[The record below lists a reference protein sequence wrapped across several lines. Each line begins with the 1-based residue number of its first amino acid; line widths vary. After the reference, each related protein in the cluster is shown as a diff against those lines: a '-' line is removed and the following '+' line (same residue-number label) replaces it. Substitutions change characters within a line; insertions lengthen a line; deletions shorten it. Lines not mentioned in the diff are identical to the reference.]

1 MKPIFR
7 LKNLNF
13 IYNEGKTNEYQALV
27 NISLEI
33 FPEEFVILYGPS
45 GCGKSTLLNVIAGLE
60 IPAKGTAFVY
70 DRDISEMTKREHVDY
85 HRKTIGMVYQSYN
98 LITSLSV
105 LDNVVLP
112 QIFLSRR
119 KKKREVTGV
128 ELLERFGIRKQADKL
143 PSELSGGQQQRIGIA
158 RCIIN
163 NPDIILAD
171 EPVGNLD
178 SVSAKNVLGIFKDLN
193 EREKKTIVL
202 VTHNPEYLSYGDRIF
217 YLKDGIIIKEE
228 INKNKGK
235 ELDKKDDEIKA
246 PTSELQALMRT
257 YQGLTPEQIN
267 ILILPYKAK
276 MFTNHF
282 ITNRNAEEAK
292 IFEDLMQRYLGESVG
307 EDDFLDILNRSY
319 VDGGVGFDIRTARK
333 ITGRVGKIMEMA
345 KFVYQER
352 KQSKNEQGL
361 HDIFPPERKAEIV
374 SKYLIRDC
382 FSDYK
387 KAPSEEKLKRLE
399 KSVFER
405 LNEKI
410 NKPEMY
416 DILDRPT
423 SEDGVGLNA
432 KTARTVSEEVELILI
447 LGFGVSQNRKFLDK
461 KREQMFS
468 ALDNKDLSQ
477 KDDAN

>member
-13 IYNEGKTNEYQALV
+13 TYNEGKTNEYQALV
-27 NISLEI
+27 NVSLEI

-60 IPAKGTAFVY
+60 VPAPGTAFVY
-70 DRDISEMTKREHVDY
+70 DQDISEMTKREQVEY
-85 HRKTIGMVYQSYN
+85 HRKTVGMVYQSYN

-112 QIFLSRR
+112 QIFLNRR
-119 KKKREVTGV
+119 KRKRDQVGA

-228 INKNKGK
+228 INKNKNIEEKK
-235 ELDKKDDEIKA
+235 EEEKTKA
-246 PTSELQALMRT
+246 PTNELQNLMRT
-257 YQGLTPEQIN
+257 YQGLSPEQIN
-267 ILILPYKAK
+267 ILIMPYKAK
-276 MFTNHF
+276 MFTHHF
-282 ITNRNAEEAK
+282 ITNRNAEETK
-292 IFEDLMQRYLGESVG
+292 IFEDLMQRYLMESVG
-307 EDDFLDILNRSY
+307 QDDFLDILNRPY
-319 VDGGVGFDIRTARK
+319 TEGGVGFDVRTARK
-333 ITGRVGKIMEMA
+333 ISSRVEGIMQMS

-352 KQSKNEQGL
+352 RQSKNEQGV
-361 HDIFPPERKAEIV
+361 HEIFPVEEKAVILT
-374 SKYLIRDC
+374 KYLLEVC
-382 FSDYK
+382 FADYK
-387 KAPSEEKLKRLE
+387 TKPNEEEVKRLE
-399 KSVFER
+399 KAVFER
-405 LNEKI
+405 LSEKI
-410 NKPEMY
+410 SKPEMY
-416 DILDRPT
+416 EIIDRPFK
-423 SEDGVGLNA
+423 EEGVGLNA
-432 KTARTVSEEVELILI
+432 KTARSVSEEVELTLI

-461 KREQMFS
+461 KREQMYS
-468 ALDNKDLSQ
+468 ALDNKQ
-477 KDDAN
+477 QDATS

>member
-13 IYNEGKTNEYQALV
+13 IYNEGQSNEYQALV

-33 FPEEFVILYGPS
+33 FPEEFIILYGPS

-70 DRDISEMTKREHVDY
+70 DRDIAEMTKKEHVNY

-112 QIFLSRR
+112 QIFLSNR
-119 KKKREVTGV
+119 KKKREVVGM
-128 ELLERFGIRKQADKL
+128 ELLERFGIRKQSNKL

-163 NPDIILAD
+163 NPEIILAD

-193 EREKKTIVL
+193 EREKKTIIM
-202 VTHNPEYLSYGDRIF
+202 VTHNPEYLTYGDRIF

-228 INKNKGK
+228 INKNKGETK
-235 ELDKKDDEIKA
+235 EKKEEEVKA
-246 PTSELQALMRT
+246 PTNELQALMRT
-257 YQGLTPEQIN
+257 YQGLSPEQIN
-267 ILILPYKAK
+267 ILIMPYKAK
-276 MFTNHF
+276 MFTHHF
-282 ITNRNAEEAK
+282 ITSRNSEETK
-292 IFEDLMQRYLGESVG
+292 IFEDLMQRYLTESVG
-307 EDDFLDILNRSY
+307 MDDFLDILNRPY

-333 ITGRVGKIMEMA
+333 ISERVDHIMQMA
-345 KFVYQER
+345 KFIYQER
-352 KQSKNEQGL
+352 RQAKNEQGF
-361 HDIFPPERKAEIV
+361 HDIFPVEKKAEILT
-374 SKYLIRDC
+374 KYLIKAC

-387 KAPSEEKLKRLE
+387 KALSQEKLNKLE
-399 KSVFER
+399 KVVFER
-405 LNEKI
+405 LSEKV

-416 DILDRPT
+416 NILDKPID
-423 SEDGVGLNA
+423 EEGVGLNA
-432 KTARTVSEEVELILI
+432 KTARSVSEEVELILI
-447 LGFGVSQNRKFLDK
+447 LGFGVTQNRKFLDK
-461 KREQMFS
+461 KREQMYS
-468 ALDNKDLSQ
+468 ALDNEDHSQ
-477 KDDAN
+477 EKQVS

>member
-13 IYNEGKTNEYQALV
+13 IYNEGQSNEYQALV

-60 IPAKGTAFVY
+60 IPEKGTAFVY
-70 DRDISEMTKREHVDY
+70 DRDIAEMTKREHVDY
-85 HRKTIGMVYQSYN
+85 HRKTIGMVYQAYN

-112 QIFLSRR
+112 QIFLSNR
-119 KKKREVTGV
+119 KKKREVIGM

-163 NPDIILAD
+163 NPEIILAD

-193 EREKKTIVL
+193 EREKKTIIL
-202 VTHNPEYLSYGDRIF
+202 VTHNPEYLTYGDRIF

-228 INKNKGK
+228 INKNKGVKK
-235 ELDKKDDEIKA
+235 ENKKDEIKA

-267 ILILPYKAK
+267 ILIMPYKAK

-282 ITNRNAEEAK
+282 ITNRNTEEIK

-307 EDDFLDILNRSY
+307 EDDFLDILNRPY

-333 ITGRVGKIMEMA
+333 ITERVSSIMQMA

-352 KQSKNEQGL
+352 RQSKNEQGF
-361 HDIFPPERKAEIV
+361 HDIFPQEKKAEILT
-374 SKYLIRDC
+374 SYLIKEC
-382 FSDYK
+382 FSDYS
-387 KAPSEEKLKRLE
+387 KALDSDKRKRLE
-399 KSVFER
+399 KVVFER
-405 LNEKI
+405 LSEKVT
-410 NKPEMY
+410 KPQMY
-416 DILDRPT
+416 NILDKPFK
-423 SEDGVGLNA
+423 EDGVGLNA
-432 KTARTVSEEVELILI
+432 KTARSVSEEVELVLI
-447 LGFGVSQNRKFLDK
+447 LGFGVNQNRKFLDK
-461 KREQMFS
+461 KREQMYS

-477 KDDAN
+477 KENIS